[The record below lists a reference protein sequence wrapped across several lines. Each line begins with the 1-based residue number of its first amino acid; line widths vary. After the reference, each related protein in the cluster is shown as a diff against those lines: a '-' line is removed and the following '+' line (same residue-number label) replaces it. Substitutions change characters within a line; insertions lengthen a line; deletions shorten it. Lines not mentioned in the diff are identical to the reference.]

1 MAFFNI
7 RVLHPGAKSNANNKT
22 PAKMYAKHE
31 REKER
36 KYGLNGDRCTQ
47 TENGTCN
54 GLVFSTTGG
63 MDPQAT
69 MFLILVA
76 TVLAATTSYDTSFV
90 MENLRHCLRFELL
103 KTVL

>member
-54 GLVFSTTGG
+54 GLVFSTTRG

-69 MFLILVA
+69 MFLKPVRQK
-76 TVLAATTSYDTSFV
+76 
-90 MENLRHCLRFELL
+90 LRHGKSQTLFE
-103 KTVL
+103 V